1 MNKKVLISNLTT
13 AETAL
18 AFPVADRL
26 GAVMAFS
33 LRTGGQSPA
42 PFDSL
47 NFSVSQ
53 GDSPENVR
61 RNLAILGQRVGI
73 DPEKIVTCRQVHG
86 DRIHVV
92 EASPGEILQA
102 DAIVTPRADIFPA
115 IKTADCIPILILDPV
130 RKVAAAVHAGW
141 RGTVLRITRK
151 TVEFMGNTFGSNP
164 SQLVIGIGPG
174 IGPCCY
180 EVDDA
185 VLKPF
190 RKDFPDPERFIS
202 GHNSDRNSQ
211 KSYHLDLFTANRSEL
226 IAMGVPERNIHAA
239 NLCTACHPALFF
251 SHRRDGAKS
260 GRHIALVGFRG

>member
-1 MNKKVLISNLTT
+1 MNEKVLISNLTT
-13 AETAL
+13 AETVL
-18 AFPVADRL
+18 AFPAADRL

-61 RNLAILGQRVGI
+61 QNLAILAQRIGI

-92 EASPGEILQA
+92 ESAPGEILQA

-115 IKTADCIPILILDPV
+115 IKTADCLPILILDPV
-130 RKVAAAVHAGW
+130 QKIAAAVHAGW

-151 TVEFMGNTFGSNP
+151 TVQVMGSMFGSDP
-164 SQLVIGIGPG
+164 SKLVIGIGPG

-202 GHNSDRNSQ
+202 LHNFDRNSK
-211 KSYHLDLFTANRSEL
+211 KSYHLDLLRANRSEL
-226 IAMGVPERNIHAA
+226 IAMGVPEQNIHSAD
-239 NLCTACHPALFF
+239 LCTACHPSLFF
-251 SHRRDGAKS
+251 SHRRDGVKS

>member
-1 MNKKVLISNLTT
+1 LNEKILISNLTA
-13 AETAL
+13 AETII
-18 AFPVADRL
+18 AFPAADRL

-47 NFSVSQ
+47 NFSVSH

-61 RNLAILGQRVGI
+61 QNFANLGQRIGI
-73 DPEKIVTCRQVHG
+73 DPEKVVTCRQVHG

-92 EASPGEILQA
+92 ESARGEILQA
-102 DAIVTPRADIFPA
+102 DAIVTAEPNIFPA
-115 IKTADCIPILILDPV
+115 IKTADCLPILILDPV
-130 RKVAAAVHAGW
+130 RKLAAAVHAGW

-151 TVEFMGNTFGSNP
+151 TVEFMGNTFRSDPSN
-164 SQLVIGIGPG
+164 LVIGIGPG

-180 EVDDA
+180 EVDGA

-202 GHNSDRNSQ
+202 VHNSDPNSK
-211 KSYHLDLFTANRSEL
+211 KSHHLDLLKANRSEL
-226 IAMGVPERNIHAA
+226 IAMGVSEQNIHSAD
-239 NLCTACHPALFF
+239 LCTACHPALFF